1 MSYDLINAI
10 RFLSPEEQGKKGCKL
25 KTGCVRIR
33 VQEEGMLTEQQ
44 QVYSESNAF
53 RLYVQSYHAL
63 ELFFFFLSFI
73 YKFQNSINFLLLE
86 SISTSMIHH
95 KQQYLL
101 FLANPVFKTFLIH
114 PHRVP
119 SPYLCLVQS
128 NLFFFWEAATILLQ
142 TLSILESQKYNI
154 R

>member
-25 KTGCVRIR
+25 KTGRVRIR

-63 ELFFFFLSFI
+63 ELFFFFCHL
-73 YKFQNSINFLLLE
+73 SINFK
-86 SISTSMIHH
+86 I
-95 KQQYLL
+95 
-101 FLANPVFKTFLIH
+101 P
-114 PHRVP
+114 
-119 SPYLCLVQS
+119 
-128 NLFFFWEAATILLQ
+128 
-142 TLSILESQKYNI
+142 
-154 R
+154 